1 MPASDRKTGS
11 LGASVIVGGSAALSR
26 ILGFVREI
34 LIAALFGTGGVADAL
49 LVGLR
54 LPNLLRRTL
63 GEGGAQGALVPW
75 LMHEKAT
82 RPPDDA
88 RRASGSLLV
97 GLAIAAAILCI
108 ATILLRAPLTLLLAP
123 GFTKAQSGFSLAAEC
138 LALSFPIVG
147 ASLLTAFATA
157 WLALERAYVL
167 ASLTGLLVN
176 MVLIAVLG
184 WVQHFQV
191 QEDSAA
197 RWIAGSMALAGLGQA
212 AVLLWVIL
220 RQAAAPCL
228 AVPDWRALAAVGKR
242 LLPSLTVAAAPQL
255 AFLIVLIPATQW
267 AGSASQL
274 IYAERVMQLP
284 FGFIAAGLAMV
295 ALPELSRLHKQ
306 GEASVFVAQSEQ
318 AFLQGLALALPAAIG
333 LVLLAQPITLV
344 LFQRGAFSVTDASD
358 TAKALQMLA
367 FALPAM
373 VGGRV
378 FGQAF
383 FAQQFYHAPLVASLC
398 GLLAALFAS
407 TLARNGA
414 ELGLA
419 YAGAM
424 TLECVLVAVFAA
436 QKLQVAWRRMAGPVL
451 FKLVL
456 SSGFMAVMLVYVL
469 DRVPLAGLAM
479 QDRVAGMIGLGLVI
493 GASCVIYGLALT
505 FCGLWRPLL
514 AKNPSTTLHDA

>member
-97 GLAIAAAILCI
+97 GLAIAAALLCI

-228 AVPDWRALAAVGKR
+228 AVPDWRALAVVGKR

-255 AFLIVLIPATQW
+255 AFLIVLIPATQCC
-267 AGSASQL
+267 
-274 IYAERVMQLP
+274 LP
-284 FGFIAAGLAMV
+284 
-295 ALPELSRLHKQ
+295 SR
-306 GEASVFVAQSEQ
+306 SPWFC
-318 AFLQGLALALPAAIG
+318 
-333 LVLLAQPITLV
+333 
-344 LFQRGAFSVTDASD
+344 FS
-358 TAKALQMLA
+358 
-367 FALPAM
+367 
-373 VGGRV
+373 
-378 FGQAF
+378 
-383 FAQQFYHAPLVASLC
+383 
-398 GLLAALFAS
+398 AALFLS
-407 TLARNGA
+407 PMRPIRPKPCKCWLWPCP
-414 ELGLA
+414 LWS
-419 YAGAM
+419 AGGCSGRLFLRSNFITHRLWQACADCWRLCLHRHWPA
-424 TLECVLVAVFAA
+424 TEPSW
-436 QKLQVAWRRMAGPVL
+436 AWPM
-451 FKLVL
+451 
-456 SSGFMAVMLVYVL
+456 
-469 DRVPLAGLAM
+469 RVP
-479 QDRVAGMIGLGLVI
+479 
-493 GASCVIYGLALT
+493 
-505 FCGLWRPLL
+505 
-514 AKNPSTTLHDA
+514 